1 VAAIK
6 TLELKISMPKNNSIK
21 IRRATIDDATIL
33 AEIGLKSFYDA
44 FAHDPHNKPK
54 DMKAYM
60 DEAFNIETI
69 KADLM
74 DANVVYFVAEIEEAM
89 VGYAKLKAESTEP
102 CVVARKPIELC
113 RLYALSEWIGHG
125 IGAALMNEC
134 LDEARKREHD
144 VMWLGVWEFN
154 HRARKF
160 YAKFGFEKCGEH
172 IFQLGE
178 DAQTDWVLQR
188 EV

>member
-1 VAAIK
+1 
-6 TLELKISMPKNNSIK
+6 MNQDSIK
-21 IRRATIDDATIL
+21 IRYATVGDAAML
-33 AEIGLKSFYDA
+33 AKIGFKSFYDA
-44 FAHDPHNKPK
+44 FAHDERNKPE
-54 DMKAYM
+54 DMKVYM
-60 DEAFNIETI
+60 DEAFSVETI

-74 DANVVYFVAEIEEAM
+74 DANVVYLIVEIEGAM

-102 CVVARKPIELC
+102 CVIGEKPIELC

-125 IGAALMNEC
+125 IGAALMNAC

-154 HRARKF
+154 YRAQKF
-160 YAKFGFEKCGEH
+160 YAKFGFEKIGEH

-178 DAQTDWVLQR
+178 DPQTDWVLQR
-188 EV
+188 KI